1 MTTFQGLMNSSRKN
15 DTEVLR
21 IDSLDSFERVYR
33 ENWDLLFN
41 IAFKRLKSAEKTK
54 EIIQELF
61 VYLWENR
68 HKIEIRESA
77 RAYLVTA
84 LRSRVLNHLRNEMIH
99 AKHLAN
105 IQLNTSPFAVSP
117 EKEIEYKE
125 LEASIER
132 YIFNLPDKCRQVF
145 LLSRQQHLSFKE
157 ISKKLNISVNTVEK
171 HIGKALKI
179 LRLNLRDFVSFLVLS
194 AFL

>member
-1 MTTFQGLMNSSRKN
+1 MARFEGLMNSPRKN
-15 DTEVLR
+15 DTKVLR
-21 IDSLDSFERVYR
+21 IDSMDSFEHVYR

-41 IAFKRLKSAEKTK
+41 IAFKRLKSEEKTK

-61 VYLWENR
+61 VRLWENR

-77 RAYLVTA
+77 QAYLVTA
-84 LRSRVLNHLRNEMIH
+84 LKSRVLNHLRNEMIH
-99 AKHLAN
+99 AKHLEN
-105 IQLNTSPFAVSP
+105 LQLHTSPFAVSP

-132 YIFNLPDKCRQVF
+132 HIFNLPKKCREVF
-145 LLSRQQHLSFKE
+145 LLSRQQQLSFKE

-171 HIGKALKI
+171 HIVKALKI
-179 LRLNLRDFVSFLVLS
+179 LRLNLKDFVSFLVLS